1 MTLPDKLPSSEVHL
15 HIIKDP
21 AINTPCLLAAYEA
34 ILTPDELARRDRFRF
49 ERHRHQYLV
58 SRALLRTTLTH
69 YHPSMLP
76 QNWRFVLNTHGRP
89 RIEGEIGDELDFNL
103 SHTEGCIVLAVSRV
117 ASPGVDIEA
126 IDRTDATIELAR
138 EFFSSAEVAALLV
151 LAEPLQRRRFFDLWT
166 LKEAY
171 VKAKGL
177 GLAIPLT
184 AFTIGFPTA
193 NHLSIDFEPEAADV
207 SAFWQLWSINVGDH
221 YALSMVINWHKALS
235 LRLFV
240 NHPLQ
245 SIAETDCVIMRST
258 AAARATRL

>member
-1 MTLPDKLPSSEVHL
+1 MTLPDLLPSSAVHL
-15 HIIKDP
+15 HISEDP
-21 AINTPCLLAAYEA
+21 AITSPSLLAAYEA
-34 ILTPDELARRDRFRF
+34 LLTPDELVRRDRFRF
-49 ERHRHQYLV
+49 ERHRHQFLV

-69 YHPSMLP
+69 YHPSVLP
-76 QNWRFVLNTHGRP
+76 QDWRFALNTHGRP
-89 RIEGEIGDELDFNL
+89 RIEGEIGNKLDFNL

-126 IDRTDATIELAR
+126 VDRTDATIELAC
-138 EFFSSAEVAALLV
+138 EFFSPAEVAELLV

-166 LKEAY
+166 MKEAY

-193 NHLSIDFEPEAADV
+193 NCLSIDFQPEANDV
-207 SAFWQLWSINVGDH
+207 STFWQLWSVDMGDH
-221 YALSMVINWHKALS
+221 YALSLAINCHKALS
-235 LRLFV
+235 LRLFS
-240 NHPLQ
+240 NLPLQ

-258 AAARATRL
+258 ARYTRL